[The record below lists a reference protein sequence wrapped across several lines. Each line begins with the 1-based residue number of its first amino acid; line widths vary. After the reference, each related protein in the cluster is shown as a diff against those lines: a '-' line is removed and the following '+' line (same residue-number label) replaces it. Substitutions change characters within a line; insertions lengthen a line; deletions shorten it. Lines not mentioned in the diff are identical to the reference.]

1 MNEINVSKLSYVTDK
16 GNVILDDISF
26 VINKGERIA
35 LLGSNGSG
43 KTTLLELLLG
53 ITKPT
58 RGSISIEQKFSS
70 LRLNYGVVWDQVEI
84 FPWLKV
90 KEVIRYFAVMRKL
103 QSFELDIC
111 NFLGLHS
118 IMERLMKTLSR
129 GEKKKVAITV
139 ALMHNPHYV
148 LLDEFSS
155 DLDEQTIDSIWE
167 NYLKFGKTIIFSTH
181 KWEEAEKYATK
192 FMFLNNGKIVL
203 PPKTRKEIIENYPF
217 HYKIVLGKE
226 VSNELKKDI
235 EYYRLNEKTTIL
247 LKNLNEGIIASIR
260 NITSNY
266 SIVETDLTDIYNYL
280 TKK

>member
-26 VINKGERIA
+26 TINKGERIA

-53 ITKPT
+53 IAKPT
-58 RGSISIEQKFSS
+58 RGSISIEQNFSS
-70 LRLNYGVVWDQVEI
+70 LRSNYGVVWDQVEI

-203 PPKTRKEIIENYPF
+203 PPMTRKEILENYPF
-217 HYKIVLGKE
+217 HYKIVIGKE
-226 VSNELKKDI
+226 IPNEQKKDI

-247 LKNLNEGIIASIR
+247 LKNLNEEIIASIR

>member
-226 VSNELKKDI
+226 VPNELKLSLI
-235 EYYRLNEKTTIL
+235 HI
-247 LKNLNEGIIASIR
+247 
-260 NITSNY
+260 
-266 SIVETDLTDIYNYL
+266 
-280 TKK
+280 

>member
-26 VINKGERIA
+26 TINKGERIA

-43 KTTLLELLLG
+43 KPTLLELLLG
-53 ITKPT
+53 IAKPT
-58 RGSISIEQKFSS
+58 RGSISIEQNFSS
-70 LRLNYGVVWDQVEI
+70 LRSNYGVVWDQVEI

-203 PPKTRKEIIENYPF
+203 PPMTRKEILENYPF
-217 HYKIVLGKE
+217 HYKIVIGKE
-226 VSNELKKDI
+226 IPNEQKKDI

-247 LKNLNEGIIASIR
+247 LKNLNEEIIASIR

-266 SIVETDLTDIYNYL
+266 SIVETDLTDVYNYL

>member
-26 VINKGERIA
+26 TINKGERIA

-53 ITKPT
+53 IAKPT
-58 RGSISIEQKFSS
+58 RGSISIEQNFSS
-70 LRLNYGVVWDQVEI
+70 LRSNYGVVWDQVEI

-203 PPKTRKEIIENYPF
+203 PPMTRKEILENYPF
-217 HYKIVLGKE
+217 HYKIVIGKE
-226 VSNELKKDI
+226 IPNEQKKDI

-247 LKNLNEGIIASIR
+247 LKNLNEEIIASIR

-280 TKK
+280 TKE